1 MQSLKLVKILMNAQN
16 QENFFFDK
24 EDSDKSNK
32 SMSSNNSNYSN
43 QSRISLGSSY
53 VNSINLFPSFLSVI
67 IFYLSSTE
75 LEECIEKISEFIR
88 VESSKDK
95 SNIKD
100 IKEEFIF
107 FIKALKS
114 IKKQDILDF
123 KKYIE
128 KLDKIYEEKK
138 EKILKQFELEKKNI
152 FIFHNLLLDNI
163 GIIKNK
169 KGQIIHGYQKA
180 SKGSG
185 KTEKEAIEEFEK
197 GIKFINENIKELEDL
212 FFANVIKYD
221 SKSKKYD
228 IAYKC
233 HFLINTFPKDT
244 NINTIEYYFEK
255 QEIEKIYKFGK
266 ILILLFDTSNNKDY
280 EIKYEMEMKLKLYD
294 GKTENF
300 SLDAIVYEDKNKN
313 EYVIKKKNE
322 DNEKGKK
329 FDNNEIVDIYFD
341 DSIKDVIM
349 LMYKKN

>member
-1 MQSLKLVKILMNAQN
+1 MRAQDLGN
-16 QENFFFDK
+16 GFFDK
-24 EDSDKSNK
+24 EDSDKSNNSK
-32 SMSSNNSNYSN
+32 SSTNSNYSN
-43 QSRISLGSSY
+43 QLRISFGSNFA
-53 VNSINLFPSFLSVI
+53 NSINLFPSFLSVI
-67 IFYLSSTE
+67 IFYLSLTE
-75 LEECIEKISEFIR
+75 LAECIEKIAEFIR
-88 VESSKDK
+88 TESSKDK

-100 IKEEFIF
+100 IKEEFIC
-107 FIKALKS
+107 FIDALMS
-114 IKKQDILDF
+114 IKKEEIINF
-123 KKYIE
+123 KNYIG
-128 KLDKIYEEKK
+128 KLENIYEEKK
-138 EKILKQFELEKKNI
+138 EKIQKQFELEKKNI
-152 FIFHNLLLDNI
+152 FIFYNILLDNI

-212 FFANVIKYD
+212 LFANVIKYD
-221 SKSKKYD
+221 SKSNKYD

-233 HFLINTFPKDT
+233 HFLINTFPKDI
-244 NINTIEYYFEK
+244 NINTINYYFEK
-255 QEIEKIYKFGK
+255 QENEKIYRFGK

-329 FDNNEIVDIYFD
+329 FDNNEIVDIFFD

>member
-1 MQSLKLVKILMNAQN
+1 MSTQN
-16 QENFFFDK
+16 KGNFFFDK

-32 SMSSNNSNYSN
+32 STSSTNSNYSN
-43 QSRISLGSSY
+43 QLRISLGSNY
-53 VNSINLFPSFLSVI
+53 INSINPFPSFLSVL
-67 IFYLSSTE
+67 IFYLSLTE
-75 LEECIEKISEFIR
+75 FAESIEKIDEFIR
-88 VESSKDK
+88 AESSKDK

-100 IKEEFIF
+100 IKEEFIC
-107 FIKALKS
+107 FIEALMS
-114 IKKQDILDF
+114 IKRQDIFNF
-123 KKYIE
+123 KNYIE

-138 EKILKQFELEKKNI
+138 EKIQKQYELEKKNI
-152 FIFHNLLLDNI
+152 FIFHNILLDNI

-180 SKGSG
+180 SKGSE

-233 HFLINTFPKDT
+233 HFLINTFPRDI
-244 NINTIEYYFEK
+244 NINTIEYYFENK
-255 QEIEKIYKFGK
+255 EIEKIYSFGK
-266 ILILLFDTSNNKDY
+266 ILILLFDISNNIDY

-294 GKTENF
+294 GNIENF

-329 FDNNEIVDIYFD
+329 FDNNEIVEIYFD
-341 DSIKDVIM
+341 DSIKDVLM
-349 LMYKKN
+349 LIYKKN

>member
-1 MQSLKLVKILMNAQN
+1 MSAQN
-16 QENFFFDK
+16 QGNFFFDK

-32 SMSSNNSNYSN
+32 SISSTNSNYSN
-43 QSRISLGSSY
+43 QLRISLGSNFT
-53 VNSINLFPSFLSVI
+53 NSINPFPSFLSVL
-67 IFYLSSTE
+67 IFYLSLTE
-75 LEECIEKISEFIR
+75 FAESIEKIAEFIR
-88 VESSKDK
+88 TESSKDK

-100 IKEEFIF
+100 IKEEFIC
-107 FIKALKS
+107 FIDALMS
-114 IKKQDILDF
+114 IKKQDIFNF
-123 KKYIE
+123 KNYIE
-128 KLDKIYEEKK
+128 KLENIYEEKK
-138 EKILKQFELEKKNI
+138 EKIQKQYELEKKNI
-152 FIFHNLLLDNI
+152 FIFYNILLDNI

-233 HFLINTFPKDT
+233 HFLINTFPRDI
-244 NINTIEYYFEK
+244 NINTIEYYFENK
-255 QEIEKIYKFGK
+255 EIEKIYSFGK
-266 ILILLFDTSNNKDY
+266 ILILVFDISNNKDY

-294 GKTENF
+294 GNTENF

-341 DSIKDVIM
+341 DSIKDVLM
-349 LMYKKN
+349 LIYKKN